1 MDVAIL
7 IVFLVGLS
15 LIILEH
21 PLKINKAA
29 AALLMGSMCWTLFA
43 LSGNVV
49 VVNEDLLHHLSE
61 IAGILFFLLC
71 AMTIVELI
79 DAYDGF
85 AIIISR
91 IKTRNKVR
99 LLWLIGIVTFFL
111 SAMLDN
117 LTAAI
122 VMISFLK
129 KLIEEKETRWL
140 YAGVVVIAA
149 NAGGAWSPIG
159 DVTTTMLWIKGHLP
173 RSTEII
179 SSLIIPSMVC
189 LIVPLLFLSLK
200 LKGELKPVQVR
211 SITDYCTTT
220 CNNFERN
227 LIFGLSLTGM
237 LFVPIFKT
245 ITDLPPFMG
254 MLLALGIIWMT
265 TEFIHR
271 NKTMEEK
278 GPLSVVGVLRRIDT
292 ASILFFLGIL
302 LAVSTLE
309 EAGLL
314 GLLASALGRIF
325 AGDYGIYII
334 NIIIGVLSAIV
345 DNVPLVAAA
354 QGMYP
359 LTTDGGP
366 FTAGGSFWL
375 FLAYCAGTGG
385 SAFIIGSAA
394 GIAVMGLERMDFIWY
409 LKRMTMLAVTGFL
422 SGAAVFVMFQTL

>member
-29 AALLMGSMCWTLFA
+29 AALLMGSMCWTLYA

-99 LLWLIGIVTFFL
+99 LLWLIGTVTFFL

-179 SSLIIPSMVC
+179 FSLIIPSMVC

-220 CNNFERN
+220 CSNFERN

-409 LKRMTMLAVTGFL
+409 LKRMTMLAVIGFL